1 MNIDTYFCE
10 VCNYKSNDR
19 RNYFRHLKSKKH
31 VANEKSKKIDIKKNN
46 VSILK
51 KEIKKSQ
58 DDEKNKKSIRDI
70 PIKDTKI
77 SENNQNGILDI
88 DTNIICELCLKE
100 FKFKNNYYRHKK
112 NFHNKDIEKDNE
124 KDIIIANKDKEILSL
139 KLEQE
144 KRINQIL
151 SDMLT
156 NANIIVNKTTNLANN
171 AQNVTM
177 SALNYANKIYKD
189 APYLKPI
196 ENFKIKNLDYDINNE
211 KTQLIETILY
221 HARTNSLDKLL
232 GDHIVKHYKT
242 DDPAEQ
248 MFHSTDVARLSYIVK
263 QLIEEASEKNNY
275 IGEDEWQ
282 KDPSGKEICKHIID
296 PLNKKI
302 IEILGEYQKKLFEKN
317 PLNLSKDEKETMKII
332 CEIIIDEEIGT
343 LSTNIN
349 KYIAPFFNLKKKEII
364 KDSDKKI

>member
-1 MNIDTYFCE
+1 MYN
-10 VCNYKSNDR
+10 
-19 RNYFRHLKSKKH
+19 
-31 VANEKSKKIDIKKNN
+31 
-46 VSILK
+46 
-51 KEIKKSQ
+51 
-58 DDEKNKKSIRDI
+58 
-70 PIKDTKI
+70 
-77 SENNQNGILDI
+77 
-88 DTNIICELCLKE
+88 CELCFYSTSDRSNFYHHKQTKKHILNLENKSD
-100 FKFKNNYYRHKK
+100 KKKDNNYPKLSKEKDNSSEEKPQQSNMCTNCKKMFSHKSNLCRHKK
-112 NFHNKDIEKDNE
+112 ICKFNKIDKNINNNE
-124 KDIIIANKDKEILSL
+124 NQEILSL

-171 AQNVTM
+171 AQSVTM

-196 ENFKIKNLDYDINNE
+196 ENFKIKNLDYDKNNE

-275 IGEDEWQ
+275 ICEDVWQ

-364 KDSDKKI
+364 KDSDKKL

>member
-1 MNIDTYFCE
+1 MYNCELCFYSTTDRSNFYHHKQTKKHILNMESQLDKKKDNSYPKLSQEKDNFSTTKQQHSNICINCKKIFTH
-10 VCNYKSNDR
+10 KSNLS
-19 RNYFRHLKSKKH
+19 RH
-31 VANEKSKKIDIKKNN
+31 KKICKKNN
-46 VSILK
+46 SNDG
-51 KEIKKSQ
+51 SQ
-58 DDEKNKKSIRDI
+58 NNSNN
-70 PIKDTKI
+70 
-77 SENNQNGILDI
+77 ENQ
-88 DTNIICELCLKE
+88 
-100 FKFKNNYYRHKK
+100 
-112 NFHNKDIEKDNE
+112 
-124 KDIIIANKDKEILSL
+124 EILSL

-189 APYLKPI
+189 APYIKPI
-196 ENFKIKNLDYDINNE
+196 ENFKIKNLDYDNNNE
-211 KTQLIETILY
+211 KSQLIETILY

-364 KDSDKKI
+364 KDSDKKT